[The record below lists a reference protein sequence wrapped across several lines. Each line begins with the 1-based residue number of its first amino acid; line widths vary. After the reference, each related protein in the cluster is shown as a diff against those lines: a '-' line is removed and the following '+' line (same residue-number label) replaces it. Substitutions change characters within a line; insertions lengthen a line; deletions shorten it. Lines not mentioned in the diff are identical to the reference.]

1 MHANGQTTAVT
12 LPPRPRSA
20 ALGIARGGSAL
31 ITGASAGI
39 GEGFARALAGRGVD
53 LLLTALPQETERLAA
68 LANELADQH
77 GVRCLTAAVDLAE
90 REGPARLRAAAER
103 LGFEPDLL
111 VNNAGVGSVGA
122 FATAPLDS
130 SLQIVHVN
138 VEAVVGLS
146 RLFAQPMVDRGSGA
160 VLNIA
165 STAAFQ
171 PQPYFAVYA
180 ASKAFVLSL
189 GLALWAECR
198 AAGVRVMTVCVGP
211 VETRSRTQARA
222 AAATRA
228 RRFLRRRFMTP
239 ERVAETALVGLAN
252 DRPVVILRMR
262 GVGLLYT
269 VLSLIRSA
277 LPLRG
282 RLRLSE
288 RVNRRLYAA
297 GADGVRIRRS
307 DTLQSR
313 SAAARSEL
321 FGEDETHS
329 PSEK

>member
-1 MHANGQTTAVT
+1 VS

-20 ALGIARGGSAL
+20 ALGTGRGGSAL

-77 GVRCLTAAVDLAE
+77 RVRCLTAAVDLAE
-90 REGPARLRAAAER
+90 REGPALLQAAAER

-138 VEAVVGLS
+138 VEAVVRLS
-146 RLFAQPMVDRGSGA
+146 RLFVQPMVERGSGA

-189 GLALWAECR
+189 GQALWAECR
-198 AAGVRVMTVCVGP
+198 DDGVRVVTVCVGP
-211 VETRSRTQARA
+211 VETRSGTQAQA
-222 AAATRA
+222 AAAKPA

-239 ERVAETALVGLAN
+239 ERVAETALAGLVN
-252 DRPVVILRMR
+252 DRPVVVLRVR
-262 GVGLLYT
+262 GVGLLYG

-277 LPLRG
+277 LPRG
-282 RLRLSE
+282 RRLRLSG

-297 GADGVRIRRS
+297 AGAGGEIRRS
-307 DTLQSR
+307 DTVQSR
-313 SAAARSEL
+313 SAAARSRL
-321 FGEDETHS
+321 SGEDGTHS
-329 PSEK
+329 RSEK